1 MGRSFITKR
10 RSGGRAARSRAE
22 PAAGGIPLASAAK
35 RENGKNRFMSSRAV
49 NASTAAASGTKFNDT
64 IFFKRQSTRPAWEG
78 EWDKNSRVR
87 VFFFSQLCFFLFQT
101 REVSSYNYLLLCVK
115 TLIRLSLEFGPER
128 RVKCQRRWCV
138 KRKEKKKL

>member
-64 IFFKRQSTRPAWEG
+64 IFLKGRAHGRRG
-78 EWDKNSRVR
+78 RV
-87 VFFFSQLCFFLFQT
+87 SGT
-101 REVSSYNYLLLCVK
+101 K
-115 TLIRLSLEFGPER
+115 IHA
-128 RVKCQRRWCV
+128 
-138 KRKEKKKL
+138 